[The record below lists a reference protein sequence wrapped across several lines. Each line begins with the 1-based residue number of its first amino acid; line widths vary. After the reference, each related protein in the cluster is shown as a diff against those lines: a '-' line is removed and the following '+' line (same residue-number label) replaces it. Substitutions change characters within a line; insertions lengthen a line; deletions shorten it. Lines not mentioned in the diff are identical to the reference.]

1 MRQHKGFCFRRLC
14 VRTTSILACKCLPK
28 ATARTMNPYE
38 DTSWP
43 SVSVWPLSSLV
54 WLHSLLARWLLFILD
69 HIQPYKNIS
78 WKVRAPWFSEPLFSF
93 VRTGVFTQC
102 LFQTE
107 KTHVGACCTVPLPK
121 GHLEWCHD
129 TRILITISIPRKI
142 LYTKGRLLTP
152 CWNRRTNGQEVIS

>member
-78 WKVRAPWFSEPLFSF
+78 WKVRAPWFSEPLLISVFSRS
-93 VRTGVFTQC
+93 VCSKQKKPTLV
-102 LFQTE
+102 
-107 KTHVGACCTVPLPK
+107 HAVPVPLPK